1 MGALTGTL
9 TTGWGTTVGYLLAS
23 LDLFDQ
29 LAHILQYITG
39 IAPFISVDTS
49 GLRFPQIHLER
60 VAGTWC
66 ERKWD

>member
-1 MGALTGTL
+1 M
-9 TTGWGTTVGYLLAS
+9 VGYLLAS

>member
-1 MGALTGTL
+1 MGALTGVL
-9 TTGWGTTVGYLLAS
+9 TTGRGTMVGYLLAS